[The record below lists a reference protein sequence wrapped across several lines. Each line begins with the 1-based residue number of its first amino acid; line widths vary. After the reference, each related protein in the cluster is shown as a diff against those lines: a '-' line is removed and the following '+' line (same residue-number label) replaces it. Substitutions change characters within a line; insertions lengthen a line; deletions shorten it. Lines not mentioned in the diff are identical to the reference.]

1 MSAARLG
8 VPKTYKLYIGGKF
21 VRSESGRVYEVPT
34 KKGGPLLN
42 TVNAAKGSRKDARDA
57 VTAARGAVSGWAGTS
72 GYNRGQVLYRIAEVL
87 DGRRAQFAD
96 EIAASEGVSAAA
108 ATAQVDEAI
117 DLWVWYAGWADKYVQ
132 VAGNANPVS
141 GPYFNL
147 STPEPTG
154 VVAVIA
160 PQGSGSLLG
169 FVRAVA
175 PVLVSGNTVV
185 VIGNERA
192 PLAALSLGE
201 VLATSDVP
209 AGVVNIL
216 SGSPAE
222 IAPWLASHADV
233 NALDLLGAEH
243 LDWVDLQI
251 TAAETL
257 KRVLPPET
265 GPDAGAPSIDR
276 ITFFTETKTV
286 WHTKGLI

>member
-1 MSAARLG
+1 
-8 VPKTYKLYIGGKF
+8 
-21 VRSESGRVYEVPT
+21 
-34 KKGGPLLN
+34 
-42 TVNAAKGSRKDARDA
+42 
-57 VTAARGAVSGWAGTS
+57 
-72 GYNRGQVLYRIAEVL
+72 
-87 DGRRAQFAD
+87 
-96 EIAASEGVSAAA
+96 
-108 ATAQVDEAI
+108 EAI

-160 PQGSGSLLG
+160 PQGPGSLLG

-185 VIGNERA
+185 VLGNERA

-233 NALDLLGAEH
+233 NALDLLGAEN

-251 TAAETL
+251 AAAETL

-265 GPDAGAPSIDR
+265 GPEAAAPSIDR

-286 WHTKGLI
+286 WHTKGLL

>member
-1 MSAARLG
+1 
-8 VPKTYKLYIGGKF
+8 
-21 VRSESGRVYEVPT
+21 
-34 KKGGPLLN
+34 
-42 TVNAAKGSRKDARDA
+42 
-57 VTAARGAVSGWAGTS
+57 
-72 GYNRGQVLYRIAEVL
+72 VLYRIAEVL
-87 DGRRAQFAD
+87 DGRRSQFAD
-96 EIAASEGVSAAA
+96 EIAASEGVSTAVAA
-108 ATAQVDEAI
+108 AQVDEAI

-160 PQGSGSLLG
+160 PQGPGSLLG

-175 PVLVSGNTVV
+175 PILVSGNTVV
-185 VIGNERA
+185 VLGNERA

-251 TAAETL
+251 AAAETL